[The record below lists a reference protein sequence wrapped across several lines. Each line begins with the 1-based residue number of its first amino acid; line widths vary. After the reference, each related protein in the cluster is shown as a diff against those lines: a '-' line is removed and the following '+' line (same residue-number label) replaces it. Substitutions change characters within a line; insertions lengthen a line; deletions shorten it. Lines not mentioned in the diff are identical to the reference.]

1 MINSQNITDEFFST
15 IPDELL
21 IKMALYDWGS
31 LKKVCMAL
39 TLDLHLIEE
48 HERKKRVKN

>member
-1 MINSQNITDEFFST
+1 MTNPPNITDEFFST

-39 TLDLHLIEE
+39 TLDIHLIEE
-48 HERKKRVKN
+48 YERKKRIKN